1 MKGYIIS
8 DKDYQSRIYTRLWE
22 LVTANLT
29 EKEFQIE
36 HREIGRDE
44 LAFCKGCF
52 GCWIKQPGE
61 CTIKDSMAEINSR
74 YMNSDV
80 VVYLSPVIFGQFSA
94 NLKSAIDR
102 WLPNYL
108 PFFMTRPDGSTM
120 HPPRYL
126 TYPKQIIIGYG
137 EAVSKEDA
145 QLFVDITKKHRR
157 NIEVLFFNGCDS
169 DCTSFLNQI
178 KLERVGGQL

>member
-1 MKGYIIS
+1 MKAYILS
-8 DKDYQSRIYTRLWE
+8 DKDYKSGMYNHLYD
-22 LVTANLT
+22 LVTSNLI
-29 EKEFQIE
+29 EKDFQTE

-44 LAFCKGCF
+44 LSFCKGCF

-61 CTIKDSMAEINSR
+61 CTIKDSMSEINNKFI
-74 YMNSDV
+74 NSDV
-80 VVYLSPVIFGQFSA
+80 VVFLSPVIFGQFSA
-94 NLKSAIDR
+94 NIKSAVDR
-102 WLPNYL
+102 WLPNIL

-126 TYPKQIIIGYG
+126 TYPKQIIIGFG
-137 EAVSKEDA
+137 EAVSKEDT

-157 NIEVLFFNGCDS
+157 NIEVLVFNGCDS
-169 DCTSFLNQI
+169 DCTSFLNQT

>member
-1 MKGYIIS
+1 MKAYILS
-8 DKDYQSRIYTRLWE
+8 DKDYQDGIYSQLYE
-22 LVTANLT
+22 LVTSNLT
-29 EKEFQIE
+29 KKDFQIE

-61 CTIKDSMAEINSR
+61 CTIKDSMAEINNNFI
-74 YMNSDV
+74 NSDV

-94 NLKSAIDR
+94 NIKSAFDR
-102 WLPNYL
+102 WLPNIL

-137 EAVSKEDA
+137 EAISDEDA
-145 QLFVDITKKHRR
+145 QLFIDITKKHRY
-157 NIEVLFFNGCDS
+157 NIEVLVFSGRDS
-169 DCTSFLNQI
+169 DCTSFLNQT

>member
-1 MKGYIIS
+1 MKAYILS
-8 DKDYQSRIYTRLWE
+8 DKDYQGGIYSHLHE
-22 LVTANLT
+22 LVSSNLT
-29 EKEFQIE
+29 KKDFQIE

-61 CTIKDSMAEINSR
+61 CTIKDSMAEINNR
-74 YMNSDV
+74 YINSDV

-102 WLPNYL
+102 WLPNIL

-157 NIEVLFFNGCDS
+157 NIEVLVFNGSDS
-169 DCTSFLNQI
+169 NCINFLNQT
-178 KLERVGGQL
+178 KLERVGGEL

>member
-1 MKGYIIS
+1 VNAYIIS
-8 DKDYQSRIYTRLWE
+8 DKDYQSAIYNHLYD
-22 LVTANLT
+22 LVTSNLI
-29 EKEFQIE
+29 KKDYQIE
-36 HREIGRDE
+36 HRGIGRDE

-61 CTIKDSMAEINSR
+61 CTIKDSMSEINNNFI
-74 YMNSDV
+74 NSDV

-94 NLKSAIDR
+94 NIKSAVDR
-102 WLPNYL
+102 WLPNIL

-120 HPPRYL
+120 HSSRYL

-157 NIEVLFFNGCDS
+157 NIEVLVFNGSDS
-169 DCTSFLNQI
+169 DCTSFFDQI
-178 KLERVGGQL
+178 KLNRVGSQL

>member
-1 MKGYIIS
+1 MKAFILS
-8 DKDYQSRIYTRLWE
+8 DKDYHTGIYSQLYD
-22 LVTANLT
+22 LVSSNLT
-29 EKEFQIE
+29 TKGFQIE
-36 HREIGRDE
+36 IREIGRGE

-61 CTIKDSMAEINSR
+61 CVIKDSMAEINNR

-94 NLKSAIDR
+94 NIKSALDR
-102 WLPNYL
+102 WLPNIL
-108 PFFMTRPDGSTM
+108 PFFKTRPDGSTM

-137 EAVSKEDA
+137 EAISENDA
-145 QLFVDITKKHRR
+145 QLFMDITKKHRT
-157 NIEVLFFNGCDS
+157 NIEVQIFQGGNS
-169 DCTSFLNQI
+169 DFAGFLDRI
-178 KLERVGGQL
+178 KLERVRGQL